1 MRSCVQLFVTPWTV
15 AHQAPLSMGFS
26 RQGYWSGLPCP
37 SPGDLPDPGT
47 EPASPSFPAPASGFF
62 ITEPSV
68 EDPICLMTKILKQK
82 QYCNKFNKDFKS
94 GPHQKKIFK
103 IEIQIPMKN
112 FCFYKLLQMELNHF
126 PHFFSSAPVT
136 STFSLESSTSLSPIL
151 SSTGRTCSLGPR
163 KPRLYTVWS
172 LLATQPHPVPHFLSH
187 FPSFGHI
194 RGLFYCPNLCLAFL
208 VALFWRFRYA

>member
-1 MRSCVQLFVTPWTV
+1 
-15 AHQAPLSMGFS
+15 MGFS

-37 SPGDLPDPGT
+37 SPGDLPNPRT
-47 EPASPSFPAPASGFF
+47 EPACPSFPAPASGFF

-94 GPHQKKIFK
+94 GPHQKKNFK

-163 KPRLYTVWS
+163 NFDSTLSGPYWS
-172 LLATQPHPVPHFLSH
+172 PSLILSH
-187 FPSFGHI
+187 ISLTLSKLWPHQRIVLLS
-194 RGLFYCPNLCLAFL
+194 
-208 VALFWRFRYA
+208 